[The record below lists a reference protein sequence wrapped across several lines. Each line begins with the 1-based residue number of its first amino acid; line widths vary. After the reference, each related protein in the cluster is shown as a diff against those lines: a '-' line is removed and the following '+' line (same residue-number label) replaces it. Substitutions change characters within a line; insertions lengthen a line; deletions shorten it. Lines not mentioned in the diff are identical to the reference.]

1 MFSLLSMLIHIV
13 NSIFSAIYTGQFL
26 NAKNNKKI
34 TVIMWS
40 AIYFMVQMVIFDV
53 IHSFYSFSSMTG
65 VIINVLLLVG
75 MQWAFFSKSA
85 SIQLFVCFSFVAG
98 KEIVKYIASVLNV
111 ALGVVGSNCMNTL
124 IMQGKIVT
132 STQVEVANNIMIFI
146 MSFASAI
153 LYALILG
160 IYLLLINKK
169 YVRKEYQ
176 LQVRENIFLILP
188 NIAAICISITL
199 KMMIITVEN
208 GTTIL
213 IYDTVPAT
221 LFWIPV
227 ICVLLLG
234 AVIAN
239 VILFQNVV
247 QYHEENR
254 KRTLLEN
261 QIQQMQKEVQ
271 EIQDIYADMRGLR
284 HDLRGHINNITQYVK
299 KQNNADAEELN
310 DYIRNMEETVS
321 RLDFGYQ
328 TGNPITDIIIHQ
340 KKQEADKAG
349 VKFSVDFSYPKE
361 LQIDVYDIGVILNN
375 ALENAIEAAALPER
389 EKYVSLHSYVKGNLF
404 FVEVENS
411 FARESVINKESGL
424 PESSKANKNFH
435 GMGLANIQRC
445 ARKYRGDIDIVID
458 TSKKEQKIFNL
469 TIMLNGKLVGP

>member
-1 MFSLLSMLIHIV
+1 MKIAVCDDDRTTREQIASLIREQEPDAEVVTFEAGEEMIKSQENFTV
-13 NSIFSAIYTGQFL
+13 SFL
-26 NAKNNKKI
+26 
-34 TVIMWS
+34 
-40 AIYFMVQMVIFDV
+40 DV
-53 IHSFYSFSSMTG
+53 EM
-65 VIINVLLLVG
+65 
-75 MQWAFFSKSA
+75 
-85 SIQLFVCFSFVAG
+85 
-98 KEIVKYIASVLNV
+98 KEISGIDV
-111 ALGVVGSNCMNTL
+111 AKHIREEQEKRGREKS
-124 IMQGKIVT
+124 IIIFVT
-132 STQVEVANNIMIFI
+132 GYREYMED
-146 MSFASAI
+146 
-153 LYALILG
+153 
-160 IYLLLINKK
+160 
-169 YVRKEYQ
+169 VRKEYQ
-176 LQVRENIFLILP
+176 LQVRENVFLILP
-188 NIAAICISITL
+188 SIAAICISITL

-208 GTTIL
+208 GSTIL
-213 IYDTVPAT
+213 IYDTVPET
-221 LFWIPV
+221 QFWIPV

-254 KRTLLEN
+254 KRTMLEN

-299 KQNNADAEELN
+299 KQNNADAEELKN
-310 DYIRNMEETVS
+310 YIRNMEETVS

-375 ALENAIEAAALPER
+375 ALENAIEAATLLNR
-389 EKYVSLHSYVKGNLF
+389 DKYVSLHSYVKGNLF

-411 FARESVINKESGL
+411 FAREIVMNKESGL
-424 PESSKANKNFH
+424 PESSKANKKFH
-435 GMGLANIQRC
+435 GMGLTNIQRC

-458 TSKKEQKIFNL
+458 TSKQEQQIFNL
-469 TIMLNGKLVGP
+469 TIMLNGKPVGS

>member
-1 MFSLLSMLIHIV
+1 MFSLLSILIHII
-13 NSIFSAIYTGQFL
+13 NSIFSGVYTSQFL
-26 NAKNNKKI
+26 KCKQNKKATI
-34 TVIMWS
+34 ILWTLT
-40 AIYFMVQMVIFDV
+40 YFVTQVVIFEVIQSRYPFNDV
-53 IHSFYSFSSMTG
+53 VSA
-65 VIINVLLLVG
+65 IINVLLLLG
-75 MQWAFFSKSA
+75 MQWIFFRKGDTG
-85 SIQLFVCFSFVAG
+85 QLFVCFSFVAG
-98 KEIVKYIASVLNV
+98 KEIVKYIASVLSV
-111 ALGVVGSNCMNTL
+111 VLGEVGWGWMNTL
-124 IMQGKIVT
+124 IMQGKLVT
-132 STQVEVANNIMIFI
+132 STQVEVVNNIMIFL

-160 IYLLLINKK
+160 MYLLLINKK

-176 LQVRENIFLILP
+176 LQVRENVFLILP
-188 NIAAICISITL
+188 SIAAICISIAL
-199 KMMIITVEN
+199 KIMIITVEN
-208 GTTIL
+208 GTTTL

-221 LFWIPV
+221 LFWIPM

-254 KRTLLEN
+254 KRTMLEN

-310 DYIRNMEETVS
+310 NYIRNMEEIVN

-340 KKQEADKAG
+340 KKQEADRAG

-375 ALENAIEAAALPER
+375 ALENAIEAATLLNR
-389 EKYVSLHSYVKGNLF
+389 DKYVSLHSYVKGNLF

-411 FARESVINKESGL
+411 FAREIVMNKESGL
-424 PESSKANKNFH
+424 PESSKANKKFH
-435 GMGLANIQRC
+435 GMGLTNIQRC

-458 TSKKEQKIFNL
+458 TSKQEQQIFNL
-469 TIMLNGKLVGP
+469 TIMLNGKPVGP

>member
-1 MFSLLSMLIHIV
+1 MLLI
-13 NSIFSAIYTGQFL
+13 
-26 NAKNNKKI
+26 
-34 TVIMWS
+34 
-40 AIYFMVQMVIFDV
+40 
-53 IHSFYSFSSMTG
+53 
-65 VIINVLLLVG
+65 VG
-75 MQWAFFSKSA
+75 MQRIFFHKGTSSQ
-85 SIQLFVCFSFVAG
+85 SFVCFSFVAG

-111 ALGVVGSNCMNTL
+111 VLGAVAGKWLDEL
-124 IMQGKIVT
+124 IMQGQI
-132 STQVEVANNIMIFI
+132 VANNHVELVTNAMLYVMYI
-146 MSFASAI
+146 ASAI

-160 IYLLLINKK
+160 IYLSLIHKK

-176 LQVRENIFLILP
+176 LQIRENVFLILP
-188 NIAAICISITL
+188 CIAAVCISITL

-208 GTTIL
+208 GTTTL
-213 IYDTVPAT
+213 IYDTIPAT

-234 AVIAN
+234 TVIAN
-239 VILFQNVV
+239 VMLFQNVV

-254 KRTLLEN
+254 KRTMLEN

-299 KQNNADAEELN
+299 KQNNADVEELN
-310 DYIRNMEETVS
+310 DYIKNMEETVS

-349 VKFSVDFSYPKE
+349 VKFFVDFSYPKE

-375 ALENAIEAAALPER
+375 ALENAIEAATQMER
-389 EKYVSLHSYVKGNLF
+389 DKYVSLHSYVKGNLF

-411 FARESVINKESGL
+411 FAREIVMNKESGL
-424 PESSKANKNFH
+424 PESSKANKKSH
-435 GMGLANIQRC
+435 GMGLTNMQRC
-445 ARKYRGDIDIVID
+445 ARKYKGDIDIVIG
-458 TSKKEQKIFNL
+458 TSKQEQQIFNL
-469 TIMLNGKLVGP
+469 TIMLNGKPVGP

>member
-1 MFSLLSMLIHIV
+1 MQVLIFEVIQSRYPFNNV
-13 NSIFSAIYTGQFL
+13 ISA
-26 NAKNNKKI
+26 
-34 TVIMWS
+34 
-40 AIYFMVQMVIFDV
+40 
-53 IHSFYSFSSMTG
+53 
-65 VIINVLLLVG
+65 IINVLLIVG
-75 MQWAFFSKSA
+75 MQRIFFHKGTSS
-85 SIQLFVCFSFVAG
+85 QLFVCFSFVAG

-111 ALGVVGSNCMNTL
+111 VLGAVAGKWLDEL
-124 IMQGKIVT
+124 IMQGQI
-132 STQVEVANNIMIFI
+132 VANNHVEFVTNVMLYVMYI
-146 MSFASAI
+146 ASAI

-160 IYLLLINKK
+160 IYLSLIHKK

-176 LQVRENIFLILP
+176 LQIRENVFLILP
-188 NIAAICISITL
+188 CIASVCISITL

-208 GTTIL
+208 GTTTL
-213 IYDTVPAT
+213 IYDTIPAT

-234 AVIAN
+234 TVIAN
-239 VILFQNVV
+239 VMLFQNVV

-299 KQNNADAEELN
+299 KQNNTDVEELN

-340 KKQEADKAG
+340 KKQEADRSG
-349 VKFSVDFSYPKE
+349 VKFSVDFIYPKE

-375 ALENAIEAAALPER
+375 ALENAIEATTQMER
-389 EKYVSLHSYVKGNLF
+389 DKYVSLHSYVKGNLF

-411 FARESVINKESGL
+411 FAREIVMNKENGL
-424 PESSKANKNFH
+424 PESSKVNKKSH
-435 GMGLANIQRC
+435 GMGLTNIQRC
-445 ARKYRGDIDIVID
+445 ARKYKGDIDIVIG
-458 TSKKEQKIFNL
+458 TSKQEQQIFNL
-469 TIMLNGKLVGP
+469 TIMLNGKPVGP

>member
-1 MFSLLSMLIHIV
+1 MFSLLSTLIHIV

-65 VIINVLLLVG
+65 IIINVLLLVG
-75 MQWAFFSKSA
+75 MQWAFFRKSA

-176 LQVRENIFLILP
+176 LKVRENIFLILP
-188 NIAAICISITL
+188 SIAAICISITL

-208 GTTIL
+208 GTTTL

-254 KRTLLEN
+254 KRTMLEN

-340 KKQEADKAG
+340 KKQEADRAG

-361 LQIDVYDIGVILNN
+361 LQIDVYDIGIILNN
-375 ALENAIEAAALPER
+375 ALENAIEATALSETD
-389 EKYVSLHSYVKGNLF
+389 KYISLHSYVKGNLF
-404 FVEVENS
+404 FIEVENS
-411 FARESVINKESGL
+411 FARELVMNKESGL
-424 PESSKANKNFH
+424 PESTKSNKKSH

-445 ARKYRGDIDIVID
+445 ARKYKGDIDIVTG
-458 TSKKEQKIFNL
+458 TSKQEQQLFNL
-469 TIMLNGKLVGP
+469 TVMLNGKPVGP

>member
-1 MFSLLSMLIHIV
+1 MFSLLSILIHII
-13 NSIFSAIYTGQFL
+13 NSIFSGVYTSRFL
-26 NAKNNKKI
+26 KCKQNKKSTI
-34 TVIMWS
+34 VLWTLTYFVAQVIIFEVIESRYPFNDVVS
-40 AIYFMVQMVIFDV
+40 A
-53 IHSFYSFSSMTG
+53 
-65 VIINVLLLVG
+65 IINVLLLFG
-75 MQWAFFSKSA
+75 MQCVFFCKGSSV
-85 SIQLFVCFSFVAG
+85 QLFVCFSFVAG

-111 ALGVVGSNCMNTL
+111 AMGFLVGKWMDAL
-124 IMQGKIVT
+124 IMQGKIVANN
-132 STQVEVANNIMIFI
+132 QVEFVTDVMLYAMYFI
-146 MSFASAI
+146 SAT

-160 IYLLLINKK
+160 IYLTTLHKK

-176 LQVRENIFLILP
+176 LQIGENIFLMLP
-188 NIAAICISITL
+188 CIAAVCISITM

-208 GTTIL
+208 GSTIL

-227 ICVLLLG
+227 ICVLLL
-234 AVIAN
+234 ATVIAN
-239 VILFQNVV
+239 VMLFQNVV

-254 KRTLLEN
+254 KRTVLEN

-284 HDLRGHINNITQYVK
+284 HDLRGHINNIMQYVK
-299 KQNNADAEELN
+299 KQNNTDTEELN

-340 KKQEADKAG
+340 KKQEADRAG

-361 LQIDVYDIGVILNN
+361 LQIDVYDIGVVLNN
-375 ALENAIEAAALPER
+375 ALENAIEAAVPVER

-404 FVEVENS
+404 FIEVENS
-411 FARESVINKESGL
+411 FAREIVMNKESGL
-424 PESSKANKNFH
+424 PKSSKANKKFH
-435 GMGLANIQRC
+435 GMGLTNIQRC

-458 TSKKEQKIFNL
+458 TSKQEQQIFNL
-469 TIMLNGKLVGP
+469 TIMLNGKPVGP

>member
-1 MFSLLSMLIHIV
+1 MFSLLSTLIHIV

-26 NAKNNKKI
+26 NTKNNKKI

-65 VIINVLLLVG
+65 VIINVLLLVS
-75 MQWAFFSKSA
+75 MQWAFFRKSA

-124 IMQGKIVT
+124 IMQGEIVT

-176 LQVRENIFLILP
+176 LQVRENVFLILP
-188 NIAAICISITL
+188 SIAAICISITL
-199 KMMIITVEN
+199 KMMVITVEN
-208 GTTIL
+208 GTTTL

-321 RLDFGYQ
+321 RLDFGCQ

-340 KKQEADKAG
+340 KKQEADRAG
-349 VKFSVDFSYPKE
+349 IKFSVDFNYPKE

-375 ALENAIEAAALPER
+375 ALENAIEAATLLER
-389 EKYVSLHSYVKGNLF
+389 DKYVSLHSYVKGNLF

-411 FARESVINKESGL
+411 FARDVVMNKESGL
-424 PESSKANKNFH
+424 PESSKSNKKFH
-435 GMGLANIQRC
+435 GMGLTNIQRC
-445 ARKYRGDIDIVID
+445 ARKYKGDIDIVIG
-458 TSKKEQKIFNL
+458 TSKQEQQIFNL
-469 TIMLNGKLVGP
+469 TIMLNGKPVRL

>member
-1 MFSLLSMLIHIV
+1 VIQSRYPFNDV
-13 NSIFSAIYTGQFL
+13 VSA
-26 NAKNNKKI
+26 
-34 TVIMWS
+34 V
-40 AIYFMVQMVIFDV
+40 
-53 IHSFYSFSSMTG
+53 
-65 VIINVLLLVG
+65 INVLLLLS
-75 MQWAFFSKSA
+75 MQWIFFRKGA
-85 SIQLFVCFSFVAG
+85 SGQLFVCFSFVAG

-111 ALGVVGSNCMNTL
+111 ALGEVGWRWMNTL

-132 STQVEVANNIMIFI
+132 STQVEVANNILIFV

-153 LYALILG
+153 FYALILG
-160 IYLLLINKK
+160 MYLLLINKK

-176 LQVRENIFLILP
+176 LQVRENVFLILP
-188 NIAAICISITL
+188 SIAAICISITL

-213 IYDTVPAT
+213 IYDTVPST

-227 ICVLLLG
+227 ICIMLLG

-239 VILFQNVV
+239 VMLFQNVV

-321 RLDFGYQ
+321 RLDFGYH

-340 KKQEADKAG
+340 KKQEADRAEI
-349 VKFSVDFSYPKE
+349 KFSVDFNYPKE

-375 ALENAIEAAALPER
+375 ALENAIEAATLLER
-389 EKYVSLHSYVKGNLF
+389 DKYVSLHSYVKGNLF
-404 FVEVENS
+404 FIEVENS
-411 FARESVINKESGL
+411 FAREVVMNKESGL
-424 PESSKANKNFH
+424 PESSKSNKKFH
-435 GMGLANIQRC
+435 GMGLTNIQRC
-445 ARKYRGDIDIVID
+445 ARKYKGDIDIVIG
-458 TSKKEQKIFNL
+458 TSKQEQQIFNL
-469 TIMLNGKLVGP
+469 TIMLNGKPVRL